1 MVPRGTLIW
10 ILTASL
16 TLASCRTFAP
26 TPATP
31 LGQTPPGPDSASE
44 PTRLPETATPAP
56 DYVTRLRGA
65 EYQLGLTDSPRIVEL
80 TDGRF
85 TQGTVGDVDYISVNM
100 TDFTARGD
108 LNGDGLEEYAA
119 MVAENYGGTGT
130 FVFLAV
136 FAEAE
141 GKIKFQNSV
150 LVDDRPLL
158 NDLSIGGGEIFLDA
172 TTHKSD
178 DPMCCPT
185 LRTERHYRLTHN
197 YLRMTDY
204 VTFTPD
210 GRPRTVAI
218 ESPANGTEVFRSV
231 PIKGS
236 VAIAP
241 FENNLVYRILDL
253 GGVELAKGSITVTA
267 ADLGA
272 PGTFDQTILLGNVL
286 SGAVIRIEVQDISAE
301 GGSLFAMDS
310 VELVVK

>member
-1 MVPRGTLIW
+1 MVTRHPIIPLIT
-10 ILTASL
+10 IGLL
-16 TLASCRTFAP
+16 LASCRSFASTSP
-26 TPATP
+26 TPPGQTP
-31 LGQTPPGPDSASE
+31 LGSDSASE

-56 DYVTRLRGA
+56 DYVSRLRSA
-65 EYQLGLTDSPRIVEL
+65 EYQLGLTDSPRIVQL
-80 TDGRF
+80 TDGKF
-85 TQGTVGDVDYISVNM
+85 EQGAPGGVDSISVTV
-100 TDFTARGD
+100 TDFAARGD
-108 LNGDGLEEYAA
+108 LDGDGLDEFAA
-119 MVAENYGGTGT
+119 MVAENYGGTGA

-136 FAEAE
+136 FAEAG
-141 GKIKFQNSV
+141 GKLKYQTSV

-158 NDLSIGGGEIFLDA
+158 NELSIANGEIFLDA
-172 TTHKSD
+172 TTHRSD

-185 LRTERHYRLTHN
+185 LRTERHYRLIHN

-210 GRPRTVAI
+210 GRPRTITI

-253 GGVELAKGSITVTA
+253 GGVELAIGSITVDA

-272 PGTFDQTILLGNVL
+272 PGAFDQTILLGNVL
-286 SGAVIRIEVQDISAE
+286 AGAVIRIEVQDINAE
-301 GGSLFAMDS
+301 DGSLFAMDS

>member
-1 MVPRGTLIW
+1 MVSSRTLIW

-16 TLASCRTFAP
+16 VLASCRTFVPAPPTVDPTSAP
-26 TPATP
+26 T
-31 LGQTPPGPDSASE
+31 S
-44 PTRLPETATPAP
+44 LPETATPAP
-56 DYVTRLRGA
+56 DYLARLREA
-65 EYQLGLTDSPRIVEL
+65 EYQLGLTDGLRVVQL
-80 TDGRF
+80 AAGKYA
-85 TQGTVGDVDYISVNM
+85 QGVPGDPDYATVTL

-108 LNGDGLEEYAA
+108 LNGDGLDEYAA

-136 FAEAE
+136 FAETG
-141 GKIKFQNSV
+141 GKLKFQTSV

-158 NDLSIGGGEIFLDA
+158 NEISIEGGEVFLAA

-185 LRTERHYRLTHN
+185 LSTERHYRLINN

-204 VTFTPD
+204 ATFTPD

-218 ESPANGTEVFRSV
+218 ESPFNGTEVFQSV
-231 PIKGS
+231 PIEGS
-236 VAIAP
+236 VTIAP

-253 GGVELAKGSITVTA
+253 GGVELAKGSITVDA
-267 ADLGA
+267 ADPGA

-286 SGAVIRIEVQDISAE
+286 SGAVIRIEVQDINAE
-301 GGSLFAMDS
+301 DGSLFAMDS

>member
-1 MVPRGTLIW
+1 MVPRSPLIW

-16 TLASCRTFAP
+16 VMASCRTFVPAPP
-26 TPATP
+26 TPEST
-31 LGQTPPGPDSASE
+31 SE
-44 PTRLPETATPAP
+44 PTSLPEKTATPAP
-56 DYVTRLRGA
+56 DYLARLREA
-65 EYQLGLTDSPRIVEL
+65 EYQLGLADGLRIVQL
-80 TDGRF
+80 TGGRYV
-85 TQGTVGDVDYISVNM
+85 QGAPGGVDYISVTL
-100 TDFTARGD
+100 TDFTVRGD
-108 LNGDGLEEYAA
+108 LDGDGRDEYAA

-136 FAEAE
+136 FAEAG
-141 GKIKFQNSV
+141 GKLKYQTSV

-158 NDLSIGGGEIFLDA
+158 NELSMDDGEIFLDA

-185 LRTERHYRLTHN
+185 LRNERHYRLIHN

-210 GRPRTVAI
+210 GRPRTIVI
-218 ESPANGTEVFRSV
+218 ESPANGTEIFRSV
-231 PIKGS
+231 PLKGS

-286 SGAVIRIEVQDISAE
+286 AGAVIRIEVQDLDAE
-301 GGSLFAMDS
+301 DGSLFAMDS